1 MEIMW
6 SVGSIP
12 MHFRQIIL
20 RIADR
25 LHRTLVGRDGDGGG
39 VSGNPP
45 THIAFPF

>member
-20 RIADR
+20 RIQ
-25 LHRTLVGRDGDGGG
+25 TLDHDDNESSGTGRA
-39 VSGNPP
+39 
-45 THIAFPF
+45 IRI